1 MLPRLKE
8 SNTDMSFQTEFCH
21 LNARTRISK
30 YYLSVRFE
38 APKVPKTQSNK
49 NLIFRNTLLLFPS
62 FFAVGVPNNLINPI
76 SSCQSHARNRFW
88 LATPVVVLLSSILHV
103 ASESVD
109 LFGSRSKRPASV
121 AQLAERLICNQQV
134 AGSSPAASSRRSR
147 METVR
152 RTSVCGLVRRSDA
165 DTGRRLC
172 LPTEPATHWARSIQY
187 FGKKKMVL

>member
-1 MLPRLKE
+1 MGKINFKNHVFAFRVFIT
-8 SNTDMSFQTEFCH
+8 SGMYVGNTP
-21 LNARTRISK
+21 I
-30 YYLSVRFE
+30 
-38 APKVPKTQSNK
+38 
-49 NLIFRNTLLLFPS
+49 NT
-62 FFAVGVPNNLINPI
+62 I
-76 SSCQSHARNRFW
+76 SSCKPTVGIHS
-88 LATPVVVLLSSILHV
+88 LDCDPVVAVRSSILHV

-152 RTSVCGLVRRSDA
+152 RTSVCGLFRCSDA

-172 LPTEPATHWARSIQY
+172 LPTEPATH
-187 FGKKKMVL
+187 

>member
-1 MLPRLKE
+1 MA
-8 SNTDMSFQTEFCH
+8 N
-21 LNARTRISK
+21 
-30 YYLSVRFE
+30 
-38 APKVPKTQSNK
+38 
-49 NLIFRNTLLLFPS
+49 
-62 FFAVGVPNNLINPI
+62 
-76 SSCQSHARNRFW
+76 
-88 LATPVVVLLSSILHV
+88 PVVVLLSSILHV

-152 RTSVCGLVRRSDA
+152 RTFVFGLVRRSDA

-172 LPTEPATHWARSIQY
+172 LPTEPATHWARSIQH
-187 FGKKKMVL
+187 FGKKKIWCLKGEKQGGQLEEPPGISKKAFTTTFCEGEFPERSKGSDCKSDGSAFTGSNPVLPTT